1 MRPPLYFFANG
12 EPLTRS
18 TFIMYAK
25 QALELPQVRAFI
37 DLIREHNK
45 KRHENREDN

>member
-1 MRPPLYFFANG
+1 
-12 EPLTRS
+12 
-18 TFIMYAK
+18 MYAK

-45 KRHENREDN
+45 KRHKNRKDN